1 MRAAGYGEGA
11 GGAAGAWKET
21 KREIEELT
29 SISVAGFWIYLQ
41 KRDDERGNLSPDEVR
56 RRRENCVGR
65 VNEPGGGHWKVGR
78 QVGSGKEERLD

>member
-11 GGAAGAWKET
+11 GGAAGAGKET

-41 KRDDERGNLSPDEVR
+41 QRDDERGNLSPDRSEKA
-56 RRRENCVGR
+56 E
-65 VNEPGGGHWKVGR
+65 
-78 QVGSGKEERLD
+78 GKLCWACE